1 MKIKSILQIAI
12 LLLLAHFSFAQTP
25 LKVVSSAITFTIK
38 NAGLTVNGS
47 LSELEAEI
55 KFSLTDYKT
64 STIKASVCSNT
75 IKTGIDARDNHL
87 KKAEYFDVGNFPKI
101 SMESNFFGKENNRF
115 IGYFKLTIKGITKD
129 ITVPFTFEN
138 NVFKG
143 SFTIDRRQF
152 KVGGNSF
159 ILSDNVKVDLLINTK
174 N

>member
-1 MKIKSILQIAI
+1 MKIRSILQIAI

-55 KFSLTDYKT
+55 KFSPTDYKT
-64 STIKASVCSNT
+64 STIKASVSSNT

-101 SMESNFFGKENNRF
+101 NMESNFFGKENNRF

-129 ITVPFTFEN
+129 VTVPFTFEN

>member
-1 MKIKSILQIAI
+1 MKIKSILQIVI
-12 LLLLAHFSFAQTP
+12 LLLFAKSSFAQTP
-25 LKVVSSAITFTIK
+25 LKIVSSAITFTIK
-38 NAGLTVNGS
+38 NAGLKVNGS
-47 LSELEAEI
+47 FSGLEADI
-55 KFSLTDYKT
+55 RFSPTEYKA
-64 STIKASVCSNT
+64 STIKASVNANS

-87 KKAEYFDVGNFPKI
+87 KKAEYFDAVNFPKI
-101 SMESNFFGKENNRF
+101 TMESSFFGKENNRF

>member
-1 MKIKSILQIAI
+1 
-12 LLLLAHFSFAQTP
+12 
-25 LKVVSSAITFTIK
+25 
-38 NAGLTVNGS
+38 
-47 LSELEAEI
+47 
-55 KFSLTDYKT
+55 
-64 STIKASVCSNT
+64 
-75 IKTGIDARDNHL
+75 
-87 KKAEYFDVGNFPKI
+87 
-101 SMESNFFGKENNRF
+101 MESNFFGKENNRF